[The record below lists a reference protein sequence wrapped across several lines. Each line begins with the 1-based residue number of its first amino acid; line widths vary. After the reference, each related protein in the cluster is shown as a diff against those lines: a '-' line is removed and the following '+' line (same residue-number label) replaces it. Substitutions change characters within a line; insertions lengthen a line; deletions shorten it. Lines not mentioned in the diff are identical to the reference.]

1 MKDFEEFQPQD
12 AEQFEELINQI
23 ILSILER
30 SEHIRLQFGKLFY
43 LAIKNQKITE
53 KHFVN
58 GFVINKFFCFEW
70 LKSQFL

>member
-12 AEQFEELINQI
+12 PEQFEEFINQI

-43 LAIKNQKITE
+43 LAIKKQKITE

-58 GFVINKFFCFEW
+58 GYVTISFFFE
-70 LKSQFL
+70 